1 MTPFEFV
8 AVFFSMVLGLA
19 LAHVLAA
26 FSSIVEARERVR
38 TDWIQSI
45 WAVSVT
51 VLIVH
56 SWWGTWGLKNAESWN
71 YASFWAVVVYLGS
84 IYLLSTFVFP
94 RGPEAGVVD
103 LRIHFESVRRIFMA
117 LWAVTLLMAG
127 LINYTLFH
135 VGLRTVF
142 VVVPAICAV
151 IAGVGGLT
159 RNRIYQGLL
168 AILFLTGLL
177 IIMVSDQTV
186 LR

>member
-1 MTPFEFV
+1 
-8 AVFFSMVLGLA
+8 
-19 LAHVLAA
+19 
-26 FSSIVEARERVR
+26 
-38 TDWIQSI
+38 
-45 WAVSVT
+45 
-51 VLIVH
+51 
-56 SWWGTWGLKNAESWN
+56 
-71 YASFWAVVVYLGS
+71 
-84 IYLLSTFVFP
+84 
-94 RGPEAGVVD
+94 
-103 LRIHFESVRRIFMA
+103 MA